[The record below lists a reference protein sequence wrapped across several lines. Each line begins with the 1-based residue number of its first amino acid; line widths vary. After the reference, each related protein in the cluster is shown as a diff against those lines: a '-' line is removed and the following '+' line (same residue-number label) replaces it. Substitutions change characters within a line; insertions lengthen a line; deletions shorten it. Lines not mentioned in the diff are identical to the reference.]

1 MFTQTL
7 YRIPIFVIGRCSL
20 EPTSHWLHG
29 KCARINN
36 TMVVNN
42 LELISPDRR
51 DSRKD
56 LVYLDVLTRSAPLF
70 LFLKVQTSS

>member
-1 MFTQTL
+1 MFTETL
-7 YRIPIFVIGRCSL
+7 FSIPISVIGRCSL

-36 TMVVNN
+36 KMDVNN

-56 LVYLDVLTRSAPLF
+56 LVYLDVLTQNAPLF
-70 LFLKVQTSS
+70 LSLKETSR